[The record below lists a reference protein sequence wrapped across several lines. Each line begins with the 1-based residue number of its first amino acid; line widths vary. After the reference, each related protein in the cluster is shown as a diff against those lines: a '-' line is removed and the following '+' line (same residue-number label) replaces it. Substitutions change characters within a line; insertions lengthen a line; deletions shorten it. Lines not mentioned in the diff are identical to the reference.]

1 MRTIRT
7 PQGVLIVHAVA
18 DRPIGEGSILEVLL
32 LDPWRGA
39 RSDIQVKYDLTSLGE
54 VDSIHG
60 PYGNPPRWMVSY
72 KGKVSAKKGTRI
84 QSKEQKRIRE
94 VRQFTRG
101 FFSYGRLV

>member
-72 KGKVSAKKGTRI
+72 KGKVSAEKGYRF
-84 QSKEQKRIRE
+84 QSKEQKENQEGLI
-94 VRQFTRG
+94 TRM
-101 FFSYGRLV
+101 